1 MRRESST
8 VVALVGDVRDVLLA
22 EVSRS
27 PNVAVVKPADEQ
39 ENGLETA
46 ARALRSASGRASPF
60 VLVPADPLAAVAQ
73 EWAAMW
79 DLSQEPRGG
88 TGFEVRAGEAIA
100 AWRAGR
106 FELPD
111 YYLVLTR
118 AEGEGGV
125 DHGVGLHLGPLR
137 AARPRRVAVTPTA
150 DGPEQAARVL
160 DALRSLPHGPWW
172 PPVDELIDTARRF
185 FAGGLA
191 EGEGV
196 LAGPPPG

>member
-8 VVALVGDVRDVLLA
+8 VVAVVGDVREVLLT

-39 ENGLETA
+39 EDGLETA
-46 ARALRSASGRASPF
+46 ARALRAAWGRASPY
-60 VLVPADPLAAVAQ
+60 VLVPADPLAAVAE

-79 DLSQEPRGG
+79 DLSQQSRRDI
-88 TGFEVRAGEAIA
+88 GFEVRAAEAIA

-111 YYLVLTR
+111 YYLVLAR
-118 AEGEGGV
+118 ADREGGV
-125 DHGVGLHLGPLR
+125 SQGVGLHLGPLR
-137 AARPRRVAVTPTA
+137 AARPRRVAVARTT

-196 LAGPPPG
+196 LAGAAPG